1 MEIFW
6 FFFRFGWVAFGGPAA
21 HISLMEEELVKKR
34 QWLTS
39 QEFLDYMGMT
49 SLIPGPNSTEM
60 TMHMGYH
67 RGGVKGLFL
76 AGFGFITPAVFI
88 TLMVAM
94 FYARVKE
101 YDIMPYISAGIK
113 AAVLSFIVAAIYK
126 LGKKAVK
133 SGPLLVAGIL
143 AVIAAHLDINE
154 IFIILGVGLLG
165 IFISLGKRRDLVG
178 VHIWT
183 LLLVVTPSFA
193 KAGKIFLIFLKIG
206 SVLFGS
212 GYVLFAYLDGELI
225 DKLGWLDY
233 DQLVEAVAVGQMTPG
248 PVLSTATFIGYELGG
263 VPGAMSATLGIFL
276 PAFLFVWLLN
286 PIVHRMRSSV
296 ILTSFLDY
304 VNVAAVAVMLYVTYE
319 MALSVLSE
327 PRLIALPI
335 ASLIAYFKISNL
347 SPFVIIIVGGLVGY
361 IASLLQL

>member
-21 HISLMEEELVKKR
+21 HIALMEEELVKKR
-34 QWLTS
+34 KWLTS

-49 SLIPGPNSTEM
+49 NLIPGPNSTEM

-76 AGFGFITPAVFI
+76 AGIGFIMPAVFI
-88 TLMVAM
+88 TLMVAI
-94 FYARVKE
+94 FYSYVKDFE
-101 YDIMPYISAGIK
+101 SIAWVTAGIK

-126 LGKKAVK
+126 LGKKAIK

-143 AVIAAHLDINE
+143 AVIAAYFNVNE
-154 IFIILGVGLLG
+154 ILIILGIGVLG
-165 IFISLGKRRDLVG
+165 MLVSLGKRKDLVG
-178 VHIWT
+178 VHAWMVMLAI
-183 LLLVVTPSFA
+183 LPSFA
-193 KAGKIFLIFLKIG
+193 KAGKIFLIFLKVG

-263 VPGAMSATLGIFL
+263 VPGALSASLGIFL

-286 PIVHRMRSSV
+286 PIVHKMRSSV
-296 ILTSFLDY
+296 FLTSFLDY

-319 MALSVLSE
+319 MALSVVNEIWLAV
-327 PRLIALPI
+327 LAVV
-335 ASLIAYFKISNL
+335 SLVAYFRISNL
-347 SPFVIIIVGGLVGY
+347 SPFVIIIFGGVVGY
-361 IASLLQL
+361 LAHLFF